1 MFPKWFTT
9 KKYYCYQNA
18 LGCQNMVQTVK
29 EMAADREY
37 FPGLLI
43 LRHLARTRKRLLT
56 SLLP

>member
-1 MFPKWFTT
+1 
-9 KKYYCYQNA
+9 
-18 LGCQNMVQTVK
+18 MVQTVK

-37 FPGLLI
+37 FPGLPI